1 MIRKSK
7 TGALHKGG
15 SVSCFV
21 ARVAP
26 QVVDQ
31 ANFILAAISFFS
43 LHQAAHQRKEQ
54 P

>member
-1 MIRKSK
+1 MRKSK
-7 TGALHKGG
+7 TGALQKGA
-15 SVSCFV
+15 SVSCLV

-43 LHQAAHQRKEQ
+43 LHQAAHQCKEQ